1 MNPGN
6 APGNSTRR
14 KSVARLKWYT
24 LASSNSRGSRLR
36 TPSRRFTYTRPN
48 TPTVISPIFIVSPMP
63 NTTMNSGASAGN
75 GTARSIW
82 IGLSMMARPT
92 REAPATSPVG
102 TARMMPNA
110 RPEAT
115 RSRLIPIEGQ
125 SRPSA
130 SRSFQAPTTSAGD
143 GRGRVSAGESVAK
156 YHHNSRSSVEA
167 QAAATAAIRRRRA
180 CLRMMTFPS
189 IVLTTSGS
197 TSMISAQPPAFI
209 HRLRCF
215 QHDLRQWPGHPVSV
229 SYS

>member
-1 MNPGN
+1 
-6 APGNSTRR
+6 
-14 KSVARLKWYT
+14 
-24 LASSNSRGSRLR
+24 
-36 TPSRRFTYTRPN
+36 
-48 TPTVISPIFIVSPMP
+48 
-63 NTTMNSGASAGN
+63 
-75 GTARSIW
+75 
-82 IGLSMMARPT
+82 MMARPT
-92 REAPATSPVG
+92 REAPATSPAG

-125 SRPSA
+125 SRHSA

-143 GRGRVSAGESVAK
+143 GRGRASAGQSVAR

-229 SYS
+229 SYSWTKAWTSRAVVASGQAYACRMPRRFGRSRQMAMVPRGFADVSANESSSACLRPTSIKPTILNSVITTQRRKE